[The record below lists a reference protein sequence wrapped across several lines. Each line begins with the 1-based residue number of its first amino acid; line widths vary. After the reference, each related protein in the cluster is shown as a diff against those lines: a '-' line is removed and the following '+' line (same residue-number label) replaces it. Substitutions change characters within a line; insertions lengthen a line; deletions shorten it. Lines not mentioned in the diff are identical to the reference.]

1 MAMSRKLRVAT
12 VALVAAVAAASAGA
26 ARQATPGVTSNS
38 ILLGGTA
45 PLTGE
50 ASAGAGVAK
59 GADAYLKYV
68 NDLGGVFGRK
78 ITYKYLD
85 DGYEPQR
92 TFLAMRQLVQQDGV
106 FALFNTLGTNNNVAI
121 RSFLNQQGVPQL
133 FVASGATTFGRDAK
147 QYPWTIGYIPTYR
160 AEGEVYARYVLKTKP
175 TAKIAILYQDDE
187 YGKDLVSGIQA
198 GLGGKAK
205 LIVKKVGYDPTS
217 SDVKSEVAQ
226 LKASKANTFMIFA
239 FGKFAIQAFIY
250 ANQLGWH
257 PQTFVNDV
265 ASATSLMEL
274 SPPKATEGA
283 ISIVFGKDPDS
294 SLWKKDKGMK
304 LFFSIMKRY
313 APGDNPNGY
322 FAAGMASA
330 YTMVD
335 ALKKAGK
342 NLTRKG
348 VMNAATHLNEKGNPF
363 VLPGIVVRTTP
374 TFRYPVSQVKLQR
387 WHKGRW
393 VIFGPLLPAKP

>member
-1 MAMSRKLRVAT
+1 MAMSPMLNVA
-12 VALVAAVAAASAGA
+12 VALVVAAVTAAGAGA
-26 ARQATPGVTSNS
+26 ARQGTPGVTSSS
-38 ILLGGTA
+38 ILLGGTI

-50 ASAGAGVAK
+50 AAAAAGVAK
-59 GADAYLKYV
+59 GADAYFKYV
-68 NDLGGVFGRK
+68 NARGGVFGRK
-78 ITYKYLD
+78 INYKYVD

-106 FALFNTLGTNNNVAI
+106 FAMFNTLGTNNNIAI
-121 RSFLNQQGVPQL
+121 RQFLNQQGVPQL
-133 FVASGATTFGRDAK
+133 FVAAGATTFGRDSK

-160 AEGEVYARYVLKTKP
+160 GEAEVYARYLLKTKP
-175 TAKIAILYQDDE
+175 KAKIAVLYQDDD
-187 YGKDLVSGIQA
+187 YGKDLFSGLQA
-198 GLGGKAK
+198 GLGKKASQ
-205 LIVKKVGYDPTS
+205 IVKKVGYDPTS

-226 LKASKANTFMIFA
+226 LKASNANTFMIFA

-257 PQTFVNDV
+257 PQIFVNDV
-265 ASATSLMEL
+265 ASATSLMVL

-294 SLWKKDKGMK
+294 PSWKRDKGMK
-304 LFFSIMKRY
+304 LFLSIMKRY
-313 APGDNPNGY
+313 APGDNPSGY
-322 FAAGMASA
+322 YAAGMASA

-348 VMNAATHLNEKGNPF
+348 VMDAATHLNEKANPF

-374 TFRYPVSQVKLQR
+374 SFRYPVSQVKLQR

-393 VIFGPLLPAKP
+393 VIFGALLSAKP

>member
-1 MAMSRKLRVAT
+1 MAMSRTLRAAP
-12 VALVAAVAAASAGA
+12 VALVAVVAVAAAGA

-59 GADAYLKYV
+59 GADAYFKYV
-68 NDLGGVFGRK
+68 NDHGGVFGRK
-78 ITYKYLD
+78 ITYKYVD

-92 TFLAMRQLVQQDGV
+92 TFLAARQLVQQDGV

-121 RSFLNQQGVPQL
+121 RSFLNQEGVPQL
-133 FVASGATTFGRDAK
+133 FVASGATTFGRDAR

-160 AEGEVYARYVLKTKP
+160 AESEVYARYILKTRPK
-175 TAKIAILYQDDE
+175 AKIAILYQDDE
-187 YGKDLVSGIQA
+187 YGKDLVSGLQA
-198 GLGGKAK
+198 GLGRKAS

-217 SDVKSEVAQ
+217 PDVKSEVAQ

-257 PQTFVNDV
+257 PQIFVNDV
-265 ASATSLMEL
+265 ASATSLMVL

-294 SLWKKDKGMK
+294 PLWKNDKGMK

-313 APGDNPNGY
+313 SPGDHPSGY
-322 FAAGMASA
+322 YSAGMASA

-348 VMNAATHLNEKGNPF
+348 VMDAATHLNEKANPF

-374 TFRYPVSQVKLQR
+374 SFRYPVSQVKLQR

-393 VIFGPLLPAKP
+393 VIFGPLLSAKP

>member
-1 MAMSRKLRVAT
+1 
-12 VALVAAVAAASAGA
+12 
-26 ARQATPGVTSNS
+26 
-38 ILLGGTA
+38 
-45 PLTGE
+45 
-50 ASAGAGVAK
+50 
-59 GADAYLKYV
+59 
-68 NDLGGVFGRK
+68 
-78 ITYKYLD
+78 
-85 DGYEPQR
+85 
-92 TFLAMRQLVQQDGV
+92 MRQLVQQDGV
-106 FALFNTLGTNNNVAI
+106 FAMFNTLGTNNNVAI

-147 QYPWTIGYIPTYR
+147 QYPWTIGYIPTYK

-175 TAKIAILYQDDE
+175 KAKIAVLYQDDE
-187 YGKDLVSGIQA
+187 YGKDLVSGLQS
-198 GLGGKAK
+198 GLGKQAK
-205 LIVKKVGYDPTS
+205 QIVKTVGYDPTS

-226 LKASKANTFMIFA
+226 LKASKANTFMIYA

-257 PQTFVNDV
+257 PQIFVNDV

-304 LFFSIMKRY
+304 LFLSIMKRY
-313 APGDNPNGY
+313 AAGTNPNGY
-322 FAAGMASA
+322 YAAGMASA

-335 ALKKAGK
+335 SLKKAGK

-348 VMNAATHLNEKGNPF
+348 VLNAATHLTEKGNPF

-374 TFRYPVSQVKLQR
+374 SFRYPVSQVKLQR